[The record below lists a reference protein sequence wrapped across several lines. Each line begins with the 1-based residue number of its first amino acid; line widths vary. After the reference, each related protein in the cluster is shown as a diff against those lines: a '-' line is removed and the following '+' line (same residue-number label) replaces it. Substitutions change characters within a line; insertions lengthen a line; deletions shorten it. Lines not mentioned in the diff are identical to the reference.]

1 MYRILSKGCLFGLNS
16 RIIKKKK
23 IQMVRQCA
31 NFGNHA
37 LSKIGL
43 KMLLIKGVDM
53 LLGIEFKISLIVFP
67 SPLVLSP
74 FFKAFATGI
83 SIKLCF
89 YIKVFFILFG
99 IILLFSIGL
108 FFC

>member
-1 MYRILSKGCLFGLNS
+1 
-16 RIIKKKK
+16 
-23 IQMVRQCA
+23 MVRQCA
-31 NFGNHA
+31 NFDNHE

-43 KMLLIKGVDM
+43 KMLLIKGVGM

-89 YIKVFFILFG
+89 YIKVYFYSFWYHFVI
-99 IILLFSIGL
+99 
-108 FFC
+108 